1 MSYQILSKADDLY
14 VGRARSHVLNDGGS
28 QKGIQIHPLVMVDFG
43 TPALGDA
50 DFLVKAATGTEIPD
64 AAETVS
70 YTPATDGTSPLDSA
84 AVLSVLTLPDGS
96 TDNVF
101 DVRDGALAGRNLVSV
116 VTHNSAVVAMT
127 ILITGYDYYHNRM
140 SELHTI
146 TAGTTSKT
154 VTGTKA
160 FCYVSDIAI
169 TAGADASANTVN
181 IGTGA
186 KLGMPYTLHEAGH
199 IVAASLA
206 GITETINVG
215 SNAVVVAAVTTDPAT
230 TTTGDVRGTITYNT
244 ALDGSKSAIAWGYF
258 PDWNS
263 ISDLQGVAQA

>member
-14 VGRARSHVLNDGGS
+14 VGRARSHVLNAGGS
-28 QKGIQIHPLVMVDFG
+28 QRGIQIHPLVMVDFG

-64 AAETVS
+64 AAETVT

-84 AVLSVLTLPDGS
+84 AVLSVITLPDGS

-101 DVRDGALAGRNLVSV
+101 DVRGGALAGRNLVSV
-116 VTHNSAVVAMT
+116 VTHDSAVVAMT
-127 ILITGYDYYHNRM
+127 ILISGYDYYLNPM

-146 TAGTTSKT
+146 TATGTSKT
-154 VTGTKA
+154 ATGFKA

-181 IGTGA
+181 IGTGE
-186 KLGMPYTLHEAGH
+186 KLGLPYALEKKGH
-199 IVAASLA
+199 ILSATIGGVQEL
-206 GITETINVG
+206 INVG
-215 SNAVVVAAVTTDPAT
+215 SNAAVMEGLAVAATTSN
-230 TTTGDVRGTITYNT
+230 GDVRGTVTFTT
-244 ALDGSKSAIAWGYF
+244 ALDGSKEAIVWGYF
-258 PDWNS
+258 SDWNS
-263 ISDLQGVAQA
+263 IRGLQGVAQA

>member
-43 TPALGDA
+43 SPALGVA
-50 DFLVKAATGTEIPD
+50 DLVVKAATSTELPD
-64 AAETVS
+64 TETVT
-70 YTPATDGTSPLDSA
+70 YTPATDGTSPIDGA

-101 DVRDGALAGRNLVSV
+101 DVRGGSLAGRNLVSV
-116 VTHNSAVVAMT
+116 VTHDSAVVAMT
-127 ILITGYDYYHNRM
+127 ILISGYDYYHNAM

-146 TAGTTSKT
+146 TATGTSKT

-199 IVAASLA
+199 IFSASIGGAQELVN
-206 GITETINVG
+206 IG
-215 SNAVVVAAVTTDPAT
+215 SNATVVAAVTTDPAT
-230 TTTGDVRGTITYNT
+230 TVTGDVRGTITFTT
-244 ALDGSKSAIAWGYF
+244 ALDGSKSVLALGYF